1 MLKNLLSEKDFRGN
15 NPVIL
20 CLILHHNKDED
31 PIYLEMLKIL
41 LESGANYKDRDKNQW
56 TPLSIAV
63 SYGNKEVVR
72 LLYKFYLKR
81 NQEKFNNRAVTVS
94 NYFKKMPDFHMEIK
108 WKVSIPL
115 FSFLCPHDVLKIWK
129 KGIELR
135 SDFTFVDY
143 KKLSVI
149 RNPNSLYLKHNKTTN
164 KMEFFKVDREKK
176 NLYNLFEP
184 LDEDE
189 IELIL
194 DDLMTKKRMN
204 GSFKMMECKLE
215 ETKEFFDSTKNIIEE
230 VNGFQAQKFNLNL
243 KVILEN
249 NPTQIIEYNDLTEN
263 NYLNQ
268 NIKDEDL
275 INYIKQED
283 AKELKDNLE
292 EGLHIKNKAI
302 TSSLNELQ
310 KEKTLKAYV
319 WVIENNPLNSQDL
332 VNLLEG
338 IGPANQFMDK
348 VKEFF
353 EHPDL
358 QELIKKNGFP
368 IKIQIPYNLF
378 IDLTF
383 SFKQFKKIENDDT
396 ETVMLF
402 HEFDSYKHLRR
413 RDCQK
418 LDTNYKKRMA
428 YANIR

>member
-1 MLKNLLSEKDFRGN
+1 MLR
-15 NPVIL
+15 
-20 CLILHHNKDED
+20 
-31 PIYLEMLKIL
+31 IL
-41 LESGANYKDRDKNQW
+41 LEKGANYKQRDKNKW

-63 SYGNKEVVR
+63 SYGNKEIVR

-81 NQEKFNNRAVTVS
+81 TQEKFNNRANTVT
-94 NYFKKMPDFHMEIK
+94 NYFKKMPDFYMEIK

-115 FSFLCPHDVLKIWK
+115 LSFLCPNDVIKIWK
-129 KGIELR
+129 RGVELR

-149 RNPNSLYLKHNKTTN
+149 RNPNSLLLKENKTTN
-164 KMEFFKVDREKK
+164 KMEFFKIDRKK
-176 NLYNLFEP
+176 QNLYNFFEP

-230 VNGFQAQKFNLNL
+230 VNGFTAQKFNLNL

-249 NPTQIIEYNDLTEN
+249 SPTHVIEYKDLTEN

-268 NIKDEDL
+268 YLRDDDL
-275 INYIKQED
+275 IKCIKEAESKD
-283 AKELKDNLE
+283 LKDNLE

-383 SFKQFKKIENDDT
+383 SFKQFRKIDRNEPGIDD
-396 ETVMLF
+396 LF
-402 HEFDSYKHLRR
+402 NEFDNYEHARR
-413 RDCQK
+413 RDIQK
-418 LDTNYKKRMA
+418 LDKDYKLRMG

>member
-1 MLKNLLSEKDFRGN
+1 
-15 NPVIL
+15 
-20 CLILHHNKDED
+20 
-31 PIYLEMLKIL
+31 MLKIL
-41 LESGANYKDRDKNQW
+41 LENGANYKQRDKNKW

-63 SYGNKEVVR
+63 SYGNKEIVR

-81 NQEKFNNRAVTVS
+81 NQEKFSNRAKTIS
-94 NYFKKMPDFHMEIK
+94 SYFQKMPDFYMEIK
-108 WKVSIPL
+108 WKVTIPL
-115 FSFLCPHDVLKIWK
+115 LSFLCPNDVIKIWK

-149 RNPNSLYLKHNKTTN
+149 RNPTSILLKQNKNSN
-164 KMEFFKVDREKK
+164 KMEFFKVNRKK
-176 NLYNLFEP
+176 QNFYNIFEP

-204 GSFKMMECKLE
+204 GSFKMIECKLE
-215 ETKEFFDSTKNIIEE
+215 ETREFFDSTKNVIEE
-230 VNGFQAQKFNLNL
+230 VNGFVAQKFNLNL

-249 NPTQIIEYNDLTEN
+249 NLTQIIEYNDLTEN
-263 NYLNQ
+263 NYLNK

-275 INYIKQED
+275 INHIKEAD
-283 AKELKDNLE
+283 LKDLKDNLE
-292 EGLHIKNKAI
+292 EGLHIKNTAI

-383 SFKQFKKIENDDT
+383 SFKQFKKIEDNQPEITD
-396 ETVMLF
+396 LF
-402 HEFDSYKHLRR
+402 LEFENYERLKRR
-413 RDCQK
+413 ECQK
-418 LDTNYKKRMA
+418 LDKNYKTRMG